1 MMLPSAYLTLS
12 AGEWRVGGWEG
23 RPVHAA
29 MRIHTHTHTRAHCE
43 AAAQERNFIFKT
55 S

>member
-12 AGEWRVGGWEG
+12 AGEWGAGGWEG

-29 MRIHTHTHTRAHCE
+29 MHIHTHTHTCAHCK
-43 AAAQERNFIFKT
+43 AAAQERNFILKT